1 MSSTRP
7 LTNSRSRP
15 SSPLISVNG
24 ITKSFSNTLANS
36 NIKLSLNNGEIH
48 ALLGENG
55 AGKSTL
61 VKIIYGLVAP
71 DSGEMKLSGQ
81 IFQPKNPRDARKN
94 GIGMVFQHFSLFNA
108 LSVFENIAIGLD
120 ERFEA
125 ASLKSRIISLSKNY
139 GLPLN
144 PDDIVGNLSVG
155 QQQRIEIVRCLLQN
169 PKLLIM
175 DEPTSVLN
183 PLEVE
188 QLFYTLKKLASEGTS
203 ILYISH
209 KLAEVKD
216 LCKRATV
223 LRGGKV
229 VDTCNTD
236 DFSAPE
242 LAELMVG
249 SSIKPTVRLNRKFG
263 DIVLK
268 LENLYQDSEDPYGT
282 SIKNLNLEVKGG
294 EILGVGGVSGNG
306 QDELMTALSGELS
319 PRKGKIF
326 FKGSDISLLNAEG
339 RRALGIFSAPEER
352 LGHAACPS
360 MKLSENVLITCSKT
374 AKLTK
379 YGIIQRNFSEELTR
393 EIINKFDVKTD
404 STSSVAA
411 SLSGGNLQKFVIGRE
426 LLQNPK
432 LLIIN
437 QPTWGVDA
445 SAAAFIRQAII
456 DLAESGTAVVIIS
469 QDLDELIEVSDSF
482 TALVGGRISDPKP
495 MSGLK
500 IRDIGQMMSGAMS
513 YD

>member
-7 LTNSRSRP
+7 LTDSRSRP

-61 VKIIYGLVAP
+61 VKIIYGLIAP

-120 ERFEA
+120 EHFEA

-229 VDTCNTD
+229 VDTCNTH

-282 SIKNLNLEVKGG
+282 SIKNLNLEVKEG

-306 QDELMTALSGELS
+306 QD
-319 PRKGKIF
+319 K
-326 FKGSDISLLNAEG
+326 
-339 RRALGIFSAPEER
+339 
-352 LGHAACPS
+352 
-360 MKLSENVLITCSKT
+360 
-374 AKLTK
+374 
-379 YGIIQRNFSEELTR
+379 
-393 EIINKFDVKTD
+393 
-404 STSSVAA
+404 
-411 SLSGGNLQKFVIGRE
+411 
-426 LLQNPK
+426 
-432 LLIIN
+432 
-437 QPTWGVDA
+437 
-445 SAAAFIRQAII
+445 
-456 DLAESGTAVVIIS
+456 
-469 QDLDELIEVSDSF
+469 
-482 TALVGGRISDPKP
+482 
-495 MSGLK
+495 
-500 IRDIGQMMSGAMS
+500 
-513 YD
+513 